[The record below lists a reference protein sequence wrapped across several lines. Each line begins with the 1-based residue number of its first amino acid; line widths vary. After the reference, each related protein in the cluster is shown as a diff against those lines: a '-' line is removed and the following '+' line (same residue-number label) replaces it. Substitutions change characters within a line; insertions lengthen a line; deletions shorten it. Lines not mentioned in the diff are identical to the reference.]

1 MKKQMGKSKKD
12 KSQHK
17 KNINEANRKLKEQYR
32 QLITELIE
40 DLNQYEHC
48 NYKLLENNYGQNHVT
63 GLNEFLNNPYMVF
76 WYIEN
81 TAKILGQKQD
91 YGQYLYINEEGTAL
105 FIDDENKTEIMDPG
119 WLFLGYSEALE
130 NKIQELNNQMQAK

>member
-1 MKKQMGKSKKD
+1 MGKSKKD

-32 QLITELIE
+32 QLITEIIE

-48 NYKLLENNYGQNHVT
+48 NYKLVENDYGQNHVT

-81 TAKILGQKQD
+81 TAKILGQKED
-91 YGQYLYINEEGTAL
+91 YGQYLYLNEEGTAL
-105 FIDDENKTEIMDPG
+105 FIDDGNMTEIMDPG
-119 WLFLGYSEALE
+119 WLFLGYSEVLE
-130 NKIQELNNQMQAK
+130 NKIEELNNQLQTRQQQ